1 MKLLIYVMK
10 NISKLC
16 VVGIIVLT
24 LIGMIENIYN
34 KGIVLHGIND
44 TEIVKVQTEVH
55 NQWE

>member
-1 MKLLIYVMK
+1 MRLPMYIVK

-24 LIGMIENIYN
+24 LIGMIGNIYN
-34 KGIVLHGIND
+34 KGIVIHRIND